1 MAQHVNCLFYT
12 LRRPFYTKRCTLSD
26 SQFVKGKIPSPFL
39 KIREKNP
46 HLQCIIWVKKAL
58 FHMLYTKMCT
68 TKGRRIDSKN
78 RCTAC
83 FRNIGQIIYRNALP
97 RQNIL
102 SLFMNDKL
110 AFLALWKLK
119 GNLKLWGKDYFSSSP
134 IMELKVD
141 ICLCTTRENYLRP
154 SHLFHPVQWWNFE
167 N

>member
-1 MAQHVNCLFYT
+1 MAQHVNCLFYI

-26 SQFVKGKIPSPFL
+26 SQFVKGEIPSPFL

-46 HLQCIIWVKKAL
+46 HLQCITWVKKAL

-83 FRNIGQIIYRNALP
+83 FRNIGQIINRNALP

-119 GNLKLWGKDYFSSSP
+119 GNLKLCIYVTYHGEKIIFQAP
-134 IMELKVD
+134 
-141 ICLCTTRENYLRP
+141 R
-154 SHLFHPVQWWNFE
+154 
-167 N
+167 